1 MIVNIKDVINLYRT
15 KIREKIKHEKYNIKL
30 LGILSN
36 DDNNAKIYA
45 KFTGRSCKKDGIEFE
60 LIEIDKN
67 NIINYIE
74 KVKDDNS
81 IHGIIVYYPIFENEM
96 TFMGITQDNYIR
108 NSIPLNKD
116 VEGLSHFYKNYL
128 YRNVRFIDNNNTK
141 KCILP
146 CTSISIV
153 KILEHLVYKKD
164 TKLQNHIVTIIN
176 RSEIVGRPLAMMLSN
191 DGATVYSVD
200 INTIYLLTND
210 LKYEEIE
217 YVEYENI
224 IGKSDIIITGV
235 PNKKFKLNTDY
246 ISPNTFIINFSGYK
260 NIDEEKLKNIE
271 DIKYVPS
278 IGGMTIAMLER
289 NLLRLYENFY

>member
-1 MIVNIKDVINLYRT
+1 
-15 KIREKIKHEKYNIKL
+15 
-30 LGILSN
+30 
-36 DDNNAKIYA
+36 
-45 KFTGRSCKKDGIEFE
+45 
-60 LIEIDKN
+60 
-67 NIINYIE
+67 
-74 KVKDDNS
+74 
-81 IHGIIVYYPIFENEM
+81 M

-210 LKYEEIE
+210 LKYE
-217 YVEYENI
+217 I
-224 IGKSDIIITGV
+224 I
-235 PNKKFKLNTDY
+235 
-246 ISPNTFIINFSGYK
+246 
-260 NIDEEKLKNIE
+260 
-271 DIKYVPS
+271 
-278 IGGMTIAMLER
+278 
-289 NLLRLYENFY
+289 

>member
-1 MIVNIKDVINLYRT
+1 MIKP
-15 KIREKIKHEKYNIKL
+15 
-30 LGILSN
+30 
-36 DDNNAKIYA
+36 
-45 KFTGRSCKKDGIEFE
+45 
-60 LIEIDKN
+60 IDKN

-153 KILEHLVYKKD
+153 KILEHLVYKKN

-210 LKYEEIE
+210 LKYDEIE
-217 YVEYENI
+217 YTEYENI

-235 PNKKFKLNTDY
+235 PSKKFRLNTDY